1 MLTPVE
7 HLPLTVV
14 LLALLTLQ
22 LLWKTLKALSPWQS
36 LSLHWL
42 CWHEIYRCS
51 YPSNFCR
58 EPDEG
63 HKLWWEG
70 QPLMTIDSHHEA
82 ASERIDSCFKLSRH
96 GGVAVTKS
104 ASLSLLPAPINR
116 IQLFQRDSAI
126 SHFAEASPRQRNVQG
141 HPGRSY
147 LFFLW
152 SLGPSR
158 KTETQSAD
166 HQHPEDQC
174 TDHPLTRLEPGLS
187 LMGSKDLHS
196 T

>member
-104 ASLSLLPAPINR
+104 TSLSLLPAPINHIYSFSKEILPFPTSQKHR
-116 IQLFQRDSAI
+116 KA
-126 SHFAEASPRQRNVQG
+126 AKCPRT
-141 HPGRSY
+141 
-147 LFFLW
+147 
-152 SLGPSR
+152 SR
-158 KTETQSAD
+158 QI
-166 HQHPEDQC
+166 
-174 TDHPLTRLEPGLS
+174 LS
-187 LMGSKDLHS
+187 VLLVVSWPI
-196 T
+196 